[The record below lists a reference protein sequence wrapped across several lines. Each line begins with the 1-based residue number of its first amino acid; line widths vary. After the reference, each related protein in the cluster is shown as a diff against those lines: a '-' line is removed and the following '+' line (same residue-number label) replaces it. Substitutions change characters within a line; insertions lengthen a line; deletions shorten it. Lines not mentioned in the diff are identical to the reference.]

1 MKGGKEA
8 GGWIGSSGGR
18 GGRDGRWVRE
28 GSNSLKTPLF
38 FTIATVKDAYDY
50 LGRSYLHIP
59 QDVDVDLKSDDPP
72 DRCYAPKKQIHAW

>member
-1 MKGGKEA
+1 MGEGGEQLSKELC
-8 GGWIGSSGGR
+8 S
-18 GGRDGRWVRE
+18 
-28 GSNSLKTPLF
+28 PLLLH
-38 FTIATVKDAYDY
+38 TVKDAYDY